1 MGVAEVTDPFRLPHL
16 PMIAQL
22 QEEIVQGPLTHPRLG
37 RILLVRPTV
46 QTMRAGRFPTQAI
59 IVTAVARK
67 LIELV
72 RAADKIQALVIE
84 GGTDGP
90 TKHPEFSP
98 ICENVRQ
105 LLDKHFSKAQMCLV
119 CDATPL
125 DNPNLRHALT
135 FFDQTILRLD
145 AGTQKTWAALTGANP
160 KDFKEVVESLGRL
173 GPERLILST
182 RFVRGEV
189 DNSSDSEV
197 KAWLRHV
204 TEIRPVGIHITT
216 PAKAR
221 GKKELPV
228 TKTRMSEIA
237 ELVTTKTGIPVEVL
251 NAS

>member
-1 MGVAEVTDPFRLPHL
+1 
-16 PMIAQL
+16 MIAQL
-22 QEEIVQGPLTHPRLG
+22 QEEIVQGPLSHPRLG
-37 RILLVRPTV
+37 RILLMRPTV
-46 QTMRAGRFPTQAI
+46 QTLRAGRFPTQAI
-59 IVTAVARK
+59 VVTAVARK

-72 RAADKIQALVIE
+72 RATEKIQALVVE
-84 GGTDGP
+84 GGNDGP

-105 LLDKHFSKAQMCLV
+105 LLDKHFPKAQMCLV

-160 KDFKEVVESLGRL
+160 KDFKDVVESLGRL
-173 GPERLILST
+173 GPERLILQT

-197 KAWLRHV
+197 KAWLKHV
-204 TEIRPVGIHITT
+204 TEIRPSGVHITT

-221 GKKELPV
+221 GKKEVPV
-228 TKTRMSEIA
+228 PKTRMSEIA